1 MMNTAILLS
10 GSNMGDRL
18 EHLRMAKDYLPAA
31 GCVLLAESSIY
42 ETAAWG
48 NQEQPVFLNQ
58 AWQVTTQKEPID
70 LLASLLEI
78 EKAMGRRRLQK
89 WESRIIDIDILFYD
103 QVVYRSENLVLPHP
117 HLHERK
123 FALMPVAEI
132 LPQWMHP
139 VFHKT
144 VNTLLQEVNDPLQ
157 VTKYVI
163 G

>member
-1 MMNTAILLS
+1 MNTAILLS

-18 EHLRMAKDYLPAA
+18 RHLRTAKEYLLSA
-31 GCVLLAESSIY
+31 GCVLQAESSIY

-48 NQEQPVFLNQ
+48 NQEQPSFLNQ
-58 AWQVTTQKEPID
+58 AWHITTQQGPVD
-70 LLASLLEI
+70 LLAALLDI
-78 EKAMGRRRLQK
+78 EKSMGRRRIQK
-89 WESRIIDIDILFYD
+89 WESRVIDIDILFYD
-103 QVVYRSENLVLPHP
+103 QLVYQSEALVLPHP

-144 VNTLLQEVNDPLQ
+144 VDTLLHEVNDPLP
-157 VTKYVI
+157 VTKYVTV
-163 G
+163 